1 MDNPNKRKGET
12 GFPVSPLEMLD
23 FISRSNASADLPEP
37 CRDGPH
43 HKPSHG
49 QYYGSHPHSKTEM
62 SPDSTKTSGDRSPDV
77 LMI

>member
-1 MDNPNKRKGET
+1 MVFADNSAFSQYKQLYIFKNKQNIY
-12 GFPVSPLEMLD
+12 F
-23 FISRSNASADLPEP
+23 ASANLSEP
-37 CRDGPH
+37 CHEEPH